1 MCICNLSRLCTNI
14 CLRKTW
20 RMGLGYKDLAIQCK
34 GHGWWDQVK
43 WTMYN
48 YKHFNESF
56 DEVVNDIQWGEN
68 GSITKLLNIATTT
81 KDVGIEVEV
90 NVQKEEDQKCLVEM
104 PNNPTLTHGKS
115 PIYVIYDLGVVLNGP
130 TNEV

>member
-1 MCICNLSRLCTNI
+1 MI
-14 CLRKTW
+14 
-20 RMGLGYKDLAIQCK
+20 
-34 GHGWWDQVK
+34 
-43 WTMYN
+43 
-48 YKHFNESF
+48 FN
-56 DEVVNDIQWGEN
+56 GEN